1 MVIVYAKNKLFFHK
15 VKNQNNLQVSKMDTI
30 ILIKVSGLGTTL
42 YYGKDLLFLV
52 FTSPVFLFL
61 FLPMVIIFCFL
72 MQKRYRNYFLLLASS
87 AFYFYGE
94 QRLILIMYGVI
105 LLNFITGLGFEY
117 LEKRCVSSNFI
128 QQHYLQLRKALLL
141 LCIGICIGLLWYFKY
156 WQYTHHIVAKLISA
170 LHIDYKLSAV
180 DKIVL
185 PLGISFYI
193 FHCLSYT
200 LDVYM
205 GKLKAEKNLANFMT
219 YVLMFPQLVAGPI
232 VRYIDIQKQFI
243 ERSVSMVGFAN
254 GIRRFCFG
262 LAKKVIIANT
272 VAKVADQIFA
282 LPTNELSVGVAWLG
296 AICYTLQIYFDF
308 SGYSDMAI
316 GLAALFG
323 FHYKEN
329 FNYPYISKTI
339 SEFWRRWHI
348 SLSTWLRDYVYIN
361 LGGNRVTKW
370 RYYLNL
376 LLVFLLSGL
385 WHGANTTFVL
395 WGVWYGIFII
405 MESVWLNKFLKGKE
419 FFAHSYALL
428 VIIFGWVMF
437 RADTVAYAIRYWG
450 VMLGIGGSSFNDL
463 AFYLQKDII
472 AALFIGFILSY
483 DWRPLYKR
491 LVIAQRAQNFR
502 NRFFMFKLAS
512 YMVACL
518 LFVVS
523 VIIVISSS
531 YNPFIYFRF

>member
-1 MVIVYAKNKLFFHK
+1 M
-15 VKNQNNLQVSKMDTI
+15 
-30 ILIKVSGLGTTL
+30 
-42 YYGKDLLFLV
+42 V

-61 FLPMVIIFCFL
+61 FLPIVLLLYFL

-105 LLNFITGLGFEY
+105 LLNYFTGLSFAY
-117 LEKRCVSSNFI
+117 LENKRAEKQFI
-128 QQHYLQLRKALLL
+128 AEHFFQLKRALLL

-156 WQYTHHIVAKLISA
+156 WQYTQYLLGKLIS
-170 LHIDYKLSAV
+170 LLGINYNLSTV

-200 LDVYM
+200 FDVYM
-205 GKLKAEKNLANFMT
+205 GKLRAERNLVDFMT

-232 VRYIDIQKQFI
+232 VRYIDIQKQFR

-262 LAKKVIIANT
+262 LTKKVLIANT

-282 LPTNELSVGVAWLG
+282 LPTSELTFSVAWLG
-296 AICYTLQIYFDF
+296 AVCYTLQIYFDF

-361 LGGNRVTKW
+361 LGGNRVAKW

-385 WHGANTTFVL
+385 WHGASTTFVL

-405 MESVWLNKFLKGKE
+405 LESMGLARFLKRKILLT
-419 FFAHSYALL
+419 HIYALL
-428 VIIFGWVMF
+428 VIVFGWVIF
-437 RADTVAYAIRYWG
+437 RADSVKYAIRYWG
-450 VMLGIGGSSFNDL
+450 VMLGIDGIEFNEL
-463 AFYLQKDII
+463 AFYLQKDIVL
-472 AALFIGFILSY
+472 ALVIGIVLSY
-483 DWRPLYKR
+483 DWRDLYKR
-491 LVIAQRAQNFR
+491 IVVKYAYQNFR
-502 NRFFMFKLAS
+502 LRFFMFKFAS
-512 YMVACL
+512 YIIAFL
-518 LFVVS
+518 LFCVSLIS
-523 VIIVISSS
+523 VISNS

>member
-1 MVIVYAKNKLFFHK
+1 M
-15 VKNQNNLQVSKMDTI
+15 
-30 ILIKVSGLGTTL
+30 
-42 YYGKDLLFLV
+42 V

-61 FLPMVIIFCFL
+61 FLPIVIILYFL

-105 LLNFITGLGFEY
+105 VLNYFTGLALSY
-117 LEKRCVSSNFI
+117 LEVHRLERALIDKYYFC
-128 QQHYLQLRKALLL
+128 LRKILLL

-156 WQYTHHIVAKLISA
+156 WQYTHHLLEKLLA
-170 LHIDYKLSAV
+170 LLNVNYHLSVV

-205 GKLKAEKNLANFMT
+205 GKMKAEKSLANFMT

-232 VRYIDIQKQFI
+232 VRYIDIKKQFG

-262 LAKKVIIANT
+262 LAKKVLIANT
-272 VAKVADQIFA
+272 VAKTADQIFS
-282 LPTNELSVGVAWLG
+282 LPANELSISVAWLG

-329 FNYPYISKTI
+329 FNYPYISKSI

-361 LGGNRVTKW
+361 LGGNRVAKW

-405 MESVWLNKFLKGKE
+405 LESIFLAKFLKGKNWL
-419 FFAHSYALL
+419 AHGYALI

-437 RADTVAYAIRYWG
+437 RADSVTYALSYWS
-450 VMLGIGGSSFNDL
+450 VMLGANGNRFNDV

-472 AALFIGFILSY
+472 IALVVGVILSY
-483 DWRPLYKR
+483 DWRSLYKSM
-491 LVIAQRAQNFR
+491 VIAYAQNNYR
-502 NRFFMFKLAS
+502 VRFFGCKLFS
-512 YMVACL
+512 YLMAML

-523 VIIVISSS
+523 VISVISSS

>member
-1 MVIVYAKNKLFFHK
+1 MVIVYAKNKALLHK
-15 VKNQNNLQVSKMDTI
+15 VKNQNNLQVSKIDTI
-30 ILIKVSGLGTTL
+30 ILIKVSGLGTVL

-61 FLPMVIIFCFL
+61 FLPMVVMLYFL

-105 LLNFITGLGFEY
+105 LLNFITGLSFVY
-117 LEKRCVSSNFI
+117 LEKKVASSNFI
-128 QQHYLQLRKALLL
+128 QLHYLQLKKILLL
-141 LCIGICIGLLWYFKY
+141 SCMGICIGLLWYFKY
-156 WQYTHHIVAKLISA
+156 WQYTHHLITKVISI
-170 LHIDYKLSAV
+170 LHINYQLSSV

-205 GKLKAEKNLANFMT
+205 GKMKAEKNLVNFMT

-232 VRYIDIQKQFI
+232 VRYVDIQKQFV
-243 ERSVSMVGFAN
+243 ERSISMVGFAN

-272 VAKVADQIFA
+272 VAKVADQIFS
-282 LPTNELSVGVAWLG
+282 LPTGELSVSVAWLG

-361 LGGNRVTKW
+361 LGGNRVVKW

-395 WGVWYGIFII
+395 WGIWYGIFII
-405 MESVWLNKFLKGKE
+405 IESIWLAKFLKGKE
-419 FFAHSYALL
+419 CLAHIYALL

-437 RADTVAYAIRYWG
+437 RADSVGYAIRYWS
-450 VMLGIGGSSFNDL
+450 VMLGLKGNSFNDL

-472 AALFIGFILSY
+472 AALFLGILLSY
-483 DWRPLYKR
+483 DWRGLYKS
-491 LVIAQRAQNFR
+491 LVIVQAQKSLR
-502 NRFFMFKLAS
+502 NSFFVFKLTSYIIAS
-512 YMVACL
+512 V
-518 LFVVS
+518 LFVLS

>member
-1 MVIVYAKNKLFFHK
+1 MGIVYAKNNKILHK
-15 VKNQNNLQVSKMDTI
+15 VKNKHNLQVSKIDTI
-30 ILIKVSGLGTTL
+30 IMVMVSDLGTEL
-42 YYGKDLLFLV
+42 CYGKDLLFLV

-61 FLPMVIIFCFL
+61 FLPIVVILYFL
-72 MQKRYRNYFLLLASS
+72 MQKRYRNYFLLVASS
-87 AFYFYGE
+87 VFYFYGE

-105 LLNFITGLGFEY
+105 LLNYITALGFAY
-117 LEKRCVSSNFI
+117 LEKKCASDNFI
-128 QQHYLQLRKALLL
+128 QTHYMQLKKILLL
-141 LCIGICIGLLWYFKY
+141 LCIGVCIGLLWYFKY
-156 WQYTHHIVAKLISA
+156 WQYTQFLLGKIIAV
-170 LHIDYKLSAV
+170 LHIDYSLSTV
-180 DKIVL
+180 DKIIL

-205 GKLKAEKNLANFMT
+205 GKLKAEKNLVNFMT

-232 VRYIDIQKQFI
+232 VRYIDIQKQFV

-262 LAKKVIIANT
+262 LAEKVIIANT
-272 VAKVADQIFA
+272 VAKVADKVFA
-282 LPTNELSVGVAWLG
+282 LPTNELNISVAWLG

-308 SGYSDMAI
+308 SGYSNMAI

-361 LGGNRVTKW
+361 LGGNRVAKW
-370 RYYLNL
+370 HYYLNL

-395 WGVWYGIFII
+395 WGVWYGVFISI
-405 MESVWLNKFLKGKE
+405 ESIWLAKFLQGKN
-419 FFAHSYALL
+419 FIAHIYALL

-437 RADTVAYAIRYWG
+437 RADSVAYAINYWAA
-450 VMLGIGGSSFNDL
+450 MLGFTGIFLYDLSS
-463 AFYLQKDII
+463 YMQKDVVVALII
-472 AALFIGFILSY
+472 GVILSY

-491 LVIAQRAQNFR
+491 LVLAYATKNYKVEFLSYKLCSYIIAL
-502 NRFFMFKLAS
+502 FMFIIS
-512 YMVACL
+512 
-518 LFVVS
+518 VS
-523 VIIVISSS
+523 SIISSS